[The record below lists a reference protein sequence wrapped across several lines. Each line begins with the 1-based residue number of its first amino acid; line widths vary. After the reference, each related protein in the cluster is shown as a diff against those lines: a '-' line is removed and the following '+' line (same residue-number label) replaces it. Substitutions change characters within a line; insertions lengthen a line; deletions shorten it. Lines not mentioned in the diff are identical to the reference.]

1 MPNKPTVIYSAF
13 KNLLFF
19 TLASASLFGISHV
32 HAWEAYEFEVS
43 FVSTVAASS
52 GHFCV
57 IGVKDLGPKIGED
70 PAICDKPVEIH
81 VANCG
86 SDHAQTV
93 VALAMMA
100 KGSNARVMNTA
111 VAEYSSSPCKVHSW
125 QFRLVDDQ

>member
-1 MPNKPTVIYSAF
+1 MPNNLKAIYIMF
-13 KNLLFF
+13 KNLMRLMVVPVSF
-19 TLASASLFGISHV
+19 FGISHL

-43 FVSTVAASS
+43 YVSTVAASS

-57 IGVKDLGPKIGED
+57 IGVKNLGPKAGED
-70 PAICDKPVEIH
+70 AAICDNPVEIH

-100 KGSNARVMNTA
+100 KGSNTRVMNTA

-125 QFRLVDDQ
+125 QFRLVDD